1 MYFDPK
7 VAYTHRFA
15 WEETQRLWQESIDC
29 NDESL
34 ATAAAGTMLY
44 ACYALRGGEDLHIAS
59 YECLFILTIIA
70 VRTGPLIQSR

>member
-1 MYFDPK
+1 MGTGKSISWIISSDGTDIFGQRTYVYFDPK

-15 WEETQRLWQESIDC
+15 WEETQRLWQEGIDC

-44 ACYALRGGEDLHIAS
+44 ACYALHGG
-59 YECLFILTIIA
+59 
-70 VRTGPLIQSR
+70 